1 MSLIFSNKK
10 LINWDKSLKDEK
22 LALEQEPILLSNIS
36 NPGYILQQRS
46 DSAIHK
52 VLLGFHNYDAEGTS
66 QIEFY
71 RNNERFIQNSLKQN
85 PLLNVQ
91 HFVPKIFFWFRP
103 AYCVQ
108 LSVRY
113 MVRLLLGEKN
123 ENIEKAISTNPSLY
137 KFFLNCHAL
146 GKYIY
151 T

>member
-10 LINWDKSLKDEK
+10 LLNWNRSLKDEK
-22 LALEQEPILLSNIS
+22 LTLEQEPILLNNIS
-36 NPGYILQQRS
+36 NPGYILQQCS
-46 DSAIHK
+46 ENAIHK
-52 VLLGFHNYDAEGTS
+52 VLLGFHNYSAEETR

-71 RNNERFIQNSLKQN
+71 NNNERFIQNSLKQN
-85 PLLNVQ
+85 LLLNIQ
-91 HFVPKIFFWFRP
+91 DFVPKIFFWFRP

-108 LSVRY
+108 LSARY
-113 MVRLLLGEKN
+113 MVKLLLAEQN
-123 ENIEKAISTNPSLY
+123 EIIEKVISTNPNLY